1 MSLEL
6 VGEMAAA
13 AYDMFLD
20 TVRDYI
26 LVHNEEPN
34 VVHVSQAMEQ
44 MLMAHMSMNCNMQFP
59 LGGLRGMTHIM
70 GMRPIWDAVHFKL
83 EREPCHLIHWS
94 VRIIMLP
101 ELAQSENSHLL
112 VGSSISP
119 SAARLM
125 MDPMYD
131 CPYTSLAVMGS
142 PIL

>member
-26 LVHNEEPN
+26 LVHGEEPN

-44 MLMAHMSMNCNMQFP
+44 MLTAHMSMNCNMQFP
-59 LGGLRGMTHIM
+59 LGGLRGMSHIM
-70 GMRPIWDAVHFKL
+70 GMRPIWDAIHFKL
-83 EREPCHLIHWS
+83 EREPCHLIRWS

-101 ELAQSENSHLL
+101 EPAQSANSHLL

-119 SAARLM
+119 SVASLM
-125 MDPMYD
+125 MDPLYGY
-131 CPYTSLAVMGS
+131 PYMSSATTEVL
-142 PIL
+142 P